1 VFAIDLHTHSQA
13 SPDGALTL
21 ADYERSPLN
30 FVAITDHDRIDFAL
44 GAKAKL
50 GAKIIVGEEITTAEG
65 ELIGLFLTH
74 AVPPGLSAAQ
84 TITAIKKQGG
94 LVYVPHPFETV
105 RKGIQLPTLDA
116 IAKDVD
122 IIETHN
128 GRAVFQNYGCHAR
141 AWVKQHK
148 VAAASSSDAHG
159 PYGWNRTY
167 SFITETPTAT
177 NLPDLLLK
185 TKKRLNGTV
194 GLGILYPKIN
204 RLRRHHA

>member
-1 VFAIDLHTHSQA
+1 MFTIDLHTHSQA

-21 ADYERSPLN
+21 ADYERSPLD
-30 FVAITDHDRIDFAL
+30 FIAITDHDRIDFAL
-44 GAKAKL
+44 KAQAKL
-50 GAKIIVGEEITTAEG
+50 GNKIIVGEEITTSDG
-65 ELIGLFLTH
+65 ELIGLFL
-74 AVPPGLSAAQ
+74 AQAIPPGLTAAQ
-84 TITAIKKQGG
+84 TIAAIKKQGG

-105 RKGIQLPTLDA
+105 RKGVQKATLDA

-128 GRAVFQNYGCHAR
+128 GRAIFQNYGCHAR
-141 AWVKQHK
+141 AWVKEHK

-167 SFITETPTAT
+167 SYIAGRPIADT
-177 NLPDLLLK
+177 LPDLLRK

-204 RLRRHHA
+204 RLRRHA

>member
-1 VFAIDLHTHSQA
+1 MFTIDLHTHSQA

-21 ADYERSPLN
+21 ADYERSPLD
-30 FVAITDHDRIDFAL
+30 FIAITDHDRIDFAL

-50 GAKIIVGEEITTAEG
+50 GAKIIVGEEITTRDG

-74 AVPPGLSAAQ
+74 AIPPKLSATQ

-105 RKGIQLPTLDA
+105 RKGVQKPTLDA
-116 IAKDVD
+116 IAKEVD

-141 AWVKQHK
+141 TWVKEHE

-167 SFITETPTAT
+167 SFIAAEPTT
-177 NLPDLLLK
+177 KNLPDLLR
-185 TKKRLNGTV
+185 TANKRRNDTV